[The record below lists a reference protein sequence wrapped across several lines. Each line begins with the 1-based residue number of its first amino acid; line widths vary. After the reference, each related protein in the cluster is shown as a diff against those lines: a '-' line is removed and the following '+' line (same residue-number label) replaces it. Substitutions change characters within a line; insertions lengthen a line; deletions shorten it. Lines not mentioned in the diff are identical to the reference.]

1 MVQWMT
7 PKVAPYRES
16 IFDAMG
22 KLCRQQPHCVNF
34 GQGFPDFDGPDL
46 IKKAAQDAISGG
58 LNQYAPPVG
67 VPALNRI
74 LAEQYRE
81 LAGIDFDPAQEI
93 TILGGATEAMYATLT
108 ALCRPGDEFIVFAP
122 IYDTYVPIVE
132 MSGGTTVAVPLEAPG
147 FRFDPVKLRAAFSE
161 KTRGII
167 INTPHNPTGTV
178 FSLEELELIRELC
191 IANDAIAITD
201 EVYEFLVFDGAKH
214 ISIASLEGMR
224 ERTVTIS
231 STAKTFSMTG
241 WKIGYALAPPE
252 ATQAIRRMHQFI
264 LFAVATPFQHAM
276 AAGVAKRRELV
287 EPLVADLK
295 RNRDLLEEGL
305 TELGFKV
312 HRPQGSFFML
322 ADYSGL
328 SDLPDTKFAVEL
340 VTSKAAV
347 GTIPISVF
355 YPQTL
360 EAPTHFLRFCFAK
373 KETTVHEGLR
383 RLRTFFG

>member
-7 PKVAPYRES
+7 PKVAPYSDS
-16 IFDAMG
+16 IFDVMG
-22 KLCRQQPHCVNF
+22 KLCRKQPQCVNF
-34 GQGFPDFDGPDL
+34 GQGFPDFDGPEL
-46 IKKAAQDAISGG
+46 IKQAANDAISGG
-58 LNQYAPPVG
+58 LNQYAPPIG
-67 VPALNRI
+67 VPALNHI
-74 LAEQYRE
+74 LSEQYNE
-81 LAGIDFDPAQEI
+81 IAGLEYDPLDEI
-93 TILGGATEAMYATLT
+93 TILGGATEAMYAALT

-147 FRFDPVKLRAAFSE
+147 FRFDPVKLRAAFSK

-178 FSLEELELIRELC
+178 FSREELELIRELC

-201 EVYEFLVFDGAKH
+201 EVYEFLVFDGATH
-214 ISIASLEGMR
+214 ISIACLEGMR

-241 WKIGYALAPPE
+241 WKIGYTLAPPE

-276 AAGVAKRRELV
+276 AAGVAKRKALV

-295 RNRDLLEEGL
+295 RNRDLLEAGL
-305 TELGFKV
+305 SEIGFKV

-322 ADYSGL
+322 ADFSQLSGK
-328 SDLPDTKFAVEL
+328 PDTEFAVEL

-347 GTIPISVF
+347 GTIPVSVF
-355 YPQTL
+355 YPASLQ
-360 EAPTHFLRFCFAK
+360 APKHFLRFCFAK
-373 KETTVHEGLR
+373 KETTVLEGLR
-383 RLRTFFG
+383 RLQAYLG